1 MNKYFCITLLFIN
14 SVMFAANATSSVD
27 AINENSITLEKLPND
42 LPQLNFKAVGKAKFS
57 VLFWDIYNSTLYT
70 KSGHYLH
77 ENLHENLHKNIHE
90 KTQESLI
97 FEIEYLKDIT
107 TDDLLEQ
114 TVKQWK
120 HLKISELV
128 YSKYIPQLKG
138 IWPNIT
144 SGDKLTMLVQN
155 KQSVFYFNHVK
166 VGHIEEAQFSKLFLD
181 IWLSPNTSEAE
192 LRSQLLGETK

>member
-1 MNKYFCITLLFIN
+1 MNKYYCITFLLIS
-14 SVMFAANATSSVD
+14 SVIFAANATSLLDESHKN
-27 AINENSITLEKLPND
+27 IIRLEKLPND
-42 LPQLNFKAVGKAKFS
+42 LSQLNFKTVGKAKFS

-70 KSGHYLH
+70 KSGSYRH
-77 ENLHENLHKNIHE
+77 ENANE
-90 KTQESLI
+90 KSPQSLI

-107 TDDLLEQ
+107 TEDLLEQ

-120 HLKISELV
+120 HLKIPELA
-128 YSKYIPQLKG
+128 YSKYIPTLKA

-144 SGDKLTMLVQN
+144 PGDKLTMLVQN

-166 VGHIEEAQFSKLFLD
+166 VGYIEEAQFSKLFLD
-181 IWLSPNTSEAE
+181 IWLSPNTSETE